1 MEYRVGL
8 QTAVS
13 DLSAIE
19 HALWR
24 VDPAA
29 FVDQDPADGV
39 LRVTAWLNQA
49 DLAALLA
56 EAGFPASSVALQ
68 PSVCCGDCSG

>member
-1 MEYRVGL
+1 MEYRVQL
-8 QTAVS
+8 QTVVS
-13 DLSAIE
+13 EISAIE
-19 HALWR
+19 NALWR
-24 VDPAA
+24 ADPAA
-29 FVDQDPADGV
+29 LVDQDPADGV

-56 EAGFPASSVALQ
+56 EAGFPARSVALQ